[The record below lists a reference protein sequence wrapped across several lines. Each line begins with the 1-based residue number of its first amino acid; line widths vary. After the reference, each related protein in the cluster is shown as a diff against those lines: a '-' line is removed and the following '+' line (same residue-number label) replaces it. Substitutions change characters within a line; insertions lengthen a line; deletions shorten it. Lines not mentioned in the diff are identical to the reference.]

1 MRHKIKDIAPEGS
14 DFSGAI
20 EGEILDEAFRGT
32 EAERARSSGEVSY
45 QLLRSGGDEVLL
57 HGRMKATLGL
67 ACDRCLGAT
76 AALVEAPLDVVF
88 RREGELAE
96 EEVEG
101 DLDEADYAE
110 HDGTWV
116 DVGPFL
122 REQLLLAIPMTHL
135 CKADC
140 KGLCA
145 TCGQDLNAADC
156 GHRPVGEASA
166 LAEQLAHWKQTHKQ

>member
-14 DFSGAI
+14 VFSGAI

-32 EAERARSSGEVSY
+32 EVDRARTSGEASY
-45 QLLRSGGDEVLL
+45 QLLRSGGDDVLL
-57 HGRMKATLGL
+57 HGKMKVQLGL
-67 ACDRCLGAT
+67 ACDRCVGAT
-76 AALVEAPLDVVF
+76 TATVEAPLDVIF
-88 RREGELAE
+88 RRDDSIDE
-96 EEVEG
+96 EDVDG

-135 CKADC
+135 CKEGC

-145 TCGQDLNAADC
+145 TCGQDLNVADC
-156 GHRPVGEASA
+156 GHRPVGEASP
-166 LAEQLAHWKQTHKQ
+166 LAEQLAHWKQSHKQ